1 MISSSVIGRPSISPP
16 RMASTTSPRGAERRR
31 CATKSTIQSYIPFQ
45 AWARSGFVGI
55 DAAIDMALISATS
68 SDGAWS
74 TISKNASP
82 GKGRANSLMNSH
94 SPRSAKPSTR
104 RVTRRRVPS
113 SYCATAAGVKYE
125 AINRL
130 YSRWS
135 GGSTCSG
142 MALTGVCVPGTETP
156 CAELKVFQSWATRR
170 TSWYELTIQYPPCAS
185 DRVTGHR
192 VRMMPSVSLRCCA
205 TSGAR

>member
-1 MISSSVIGRPSISPP
+1 
-16 RMASTTSPRGAERRR
+16 MASTTSARGADRRR
-31 CATKSTIQSYIPFQ
+31 SATNSTIQSYIPFQ

-55 DAAIDMALISATS
+55 DAAIDMALIRATS
-68 SDGAWS
+68 SEGAWS
-74 TISKNASP
+74 TISKNARP
-82 GKGRANSLMNSH
+82 GNGRANSLMNSH
-94 SPRSAKPSTR
+94 SPRSANPSIR
-104 RVTRRRVPS
+104 RVTSWRVPS

-130 YSRWS
+130 YSRCR

-156 CAELKVFQSWATRR
+156 CAELKVFQSCATRS
-170 TSWYELTIQYPPCAS
+170 TSWYVLTIQYPPCAS
-185 DRVTGHR
+185 DRATGHR
-192 VRMMPSVSLRCCA
+192 VRMTSSVSLRCCA